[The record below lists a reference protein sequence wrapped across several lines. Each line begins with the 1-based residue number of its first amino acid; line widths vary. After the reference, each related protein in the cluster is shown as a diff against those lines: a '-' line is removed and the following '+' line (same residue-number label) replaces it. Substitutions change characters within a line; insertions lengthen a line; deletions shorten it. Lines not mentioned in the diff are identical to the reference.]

1 MQRQLYNRSF
11 QYIDSDELIQLKNN
25 NIISA
30 EVKPVTFLIIGIDSI
45 KIPYYHRQQFVKQH

>member
-30 EVKPVTFLIIGIDSI
+30 EVQPIIFLIIGIESI
-45 KIPYYHRQQFVKQH
+45 KIPY